1 MEELWLALLE
11 SNTLPLPNLWGMG
24 ITHPVAGQRWG
35 TMTVSFTSP
44 YGMRQWQFLLE
55 GGL

>member
-11 SNTLPLPNLWGMG
+11 SNTLPLPNLWGVGM
-24 ITHPVAGQRWG
+24 THPVAGQRWG

-44 YGMRQWQFLLE
+44 YGWKFLLE